1 MPGSVRGVALTLTV
15 DRARWREHVATT
27 RAAFPGLVPVVKGNG
42 YGFGLTYLAE
52 LVSSWE
58 PVTAGD
64 PIAAGEP
71 ATAGELAV
79 GTVHELAGLP
89 ADGPRP
95 LVLTPALARELP
107 IGVGPAVLTVGSE
120 RHVDELAS
128 AGLHPPVIVKL
139 ASTMRRYGVA
149 PDDLP
154 RLRSAIARAG
164 LPVHGF
170 AVHPPLAGSSDDHVE
185 AIRRWLPALPADA
198 LVYASHLDGAGYAAL
213 RAGGGDDAR
222 WRIRLGT
229 ALWHGDKSSLH
240 LTADVLD
247 VRPVRG
253 GDRVGY
259 RAVPALADGSL
270 VMVTAGTAHGVHP
283 LAGGLSPFHFA
294 RQRLRLVEPSH
305 MHTSMCF
312 VAAGSPCPEVGDTVD
327 VQHPLTQT
335 LVDRILEI

>member
-1 MPGSVRGVALTLTV
+1 M
-15 DRARWREHVATT
+15 
-27 RAAFPGLVPVVKGNG
+27 
-42 YGFGLTYLAE
+42 
-52 LVSSWE
+52 
-58 PVTAGD
+58 
-64 PIAAGEP
+64 
-71 ATAGELAV
+71 
-79 GTVHELAGLP
+79 
-89 ADGPRP
+89 
-95 LVLTPALARELP
+95 
-107 IGVGPAVLTVGSE
+107 
-120 RHVDELAS
+120 
-128 AGLHPPVIVKL
+128 
-139 ASTMRRYGVA
+139 
-149 PDDLP
+149 
-154 RLRSAIARAG
+154 
-164 LPVHGF
+164 
-170 AVHPPLAGSSDDHVE
+170 
-185 AIRRWLPALPADA
+185 
-198 LVYASHLDGAGYAAL
+198 YASHLDAAGYAAV

-259 RAVPALADGSL
+259 RAVPAPADGSL

-294 RQRLRLVEPSH
+294 RERLRLVEPSH

-335 LVDRILEI
+335 LVDRIVEI